1 MIIFLHKDIQHN
13 TYYVSNIKH
22 EMEVK
27 TNMVSEKEC
36 LKRSKY
42 ESPQVVLIGLNQED
56 VISMSNPDENQGEWD
71 PQY

>member
-1 MIIFLHKDIQHN
+1 
-13 TYYVSNIKH
+13 
-22 EMEVK
+22 
-27 TNMVSEKEC
+27 MVSEKEC